1 MAAIAPITLAD
12 GQATPVSHVF
22 NPKASIP
29 EAVYNRDG
37 VANQPVAAWEQLQVK
52 VKRSANQQPNIIDLV
67 LMIPVM
73 EQTTGGTST
82 GYVAPPRVAHTMK
95 AKVSIYLDNR
105 SDAAGRKDLRVLLSN
120 ALTSAAIADAIDKLE
135 QPY

>member
-29 EAVYNRDG
+29 EAIYNRDG

-52 VKRSANQQPNIIDLV
+52 VKRSSGTQPNIVDIALT
-67 LMIPVM
+67 IPVM
-73 EQTTGGTST
+73 EQTTGGTSS

-95 AKVSIYLDNR
+95 AKVSVYLDNR
-105 SDAAGRKDLRVLLSN
+105 SDVAGRKDLRVLLSN
-120 ALTSAAIADAIDKLE
+120 ALINAAIADAIDKLE